1 MTIDSLLITLS
12 IISVRKIFTAIVP
25 LLKEKFANVL
35 QLALDDRLYA
45 LHVLLETKAKWG
57 RPKSISRTFILKKKK
72 NWMII
77 RKGIQISAGFE
88 NDRLLVNKT

>member
-1 MTIDSLLITLS
+1 MS

-72 NWMII
+72 KNWMII
-77 RKGIQISAGFE
+77 RKGIQISTGFE

>member
-57 RPKSISRTFILKKKK
+57 RPKNISRTFILKKKKK

-77 RKGIQISAGFE
+77 RKGIQISAGFAKRPSFS
-88 NDRLLVNKT
+88 N

>member
-1 MTIDSLLITLS
+1 MS

-57 RPKSISRTFILKKKK
+57 RPKSISRTFILEKQEK

-77 RKGIQISAGFE
+77 RKGIQISADFE
-88 NDRLLVNKT
+88 NDRPLVAKKYQK

>member
-1 MTIDSLLITLS
+1 MSFSMTIDSLLITLS

-45 LHVLLETKAKWG
+45 LHVLLENKAKWG

-72 NWMII
+72 KLDDN
-77 RKGIQISAGFE
+77 
-88 NDRLLVNKT
+88 

>member
-12 IISVRKIFTAIVP
+12 IISVRNIFTAIVP

-45 LHVLLETKAKWG
+45 LHVLLETKAK
-57 RPKSISRTFILKKKK
+57 
-72 NWMII
+72 
-77 RKGIQISAGFE
+77 
-88 NDRLLVNKT
+88 